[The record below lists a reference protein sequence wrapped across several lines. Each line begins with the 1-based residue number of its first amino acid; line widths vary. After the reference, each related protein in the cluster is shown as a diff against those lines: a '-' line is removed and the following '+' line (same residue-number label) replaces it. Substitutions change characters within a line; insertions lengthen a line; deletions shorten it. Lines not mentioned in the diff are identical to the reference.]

1 MFFALAYIAVA
12 GSGAL
17 VAHAIVRRVT
27 GPNLGVAYL
36 RVSLG
41 VSASLV
47 AIDLLVFVI
56 FGVWPMP
63 LGAAVVI
70 GLLWPGV
77 MMTIT

>member
-17 VAHAIVRRVT
+17 VAHAIVRRAT

-36 RVSLG
+36 RVS

-70 GLLWPGV
+70 GLLLPGV